1 MSMMSHDGPSDSD
14 KIADVAAA
22 EGLTAKSTTALLDS
36 PVGEPVQGA
45 ASFEGRSLGQIA
57 WARLKKDKV
66 AMGCGI
72 IIVLLLV
79 AALLSDVINHLLDL
93 SPDKIYSDAVD
104 ADTGGLP
111 IGGWGGISWRHPFG
125 VEPGLGR
132 DIFARLVYGMRIS
145 LTIALGATFLSVFL
159 GTVFGSV
166 AGYLGG
172 FWDGAISRFMD
183 LLLAFPLLLFLLSFT
198 PIITQGLFPRFG
210 LKEDNTGA
218 RVFYLIMIFGLFGWP
233 YFGRIIRG
241 TVLSLREREF
251 VEAAR
256 ALGASGSHII
266 FRQMLPN
273 LWTQILVFA
282 SLTIP
287 TYIGFEAALS
297 FLGVGINPPT
307 PTWGNMLADAVRYAE
322 QDPAYF
328 FIPGLALFLVVLVFN
343 LFGDGLRDALD
354 PKAGR

>member
-1 MSMMSHDGPSDSD
+1 MSMSYEGPPDSD
-14 KIADVAAA
+14 KYADLAAN
-22 EGLTAKSTTALLDS
+22 EGVSGRTMGAVLDPLGEGPTGPTA
-36 PVGEPVQGA
+36 V
-45 ASFEGRSLGQIA
+45 FEGRSLGQIA

-66 AMGCGI
+66 AMTCGV
-72 IIVLLLV
+72 IIVILIV
-79 AALLSDVINHLLDL
+79 TALLSDVINHVLNL
-93 SPDKIYSDAVD
+93 SPEKFYGDAVD

-111 IGGWGGISWRHPFG
+111 LGNVGGISWGHPLG
-125 VEPGLGR
+125 VEPGTGR
-132 DIFARLVYGMRIS
+132 DIFARLIYGMRIS
-145 LTIALGATFLSVFL
+145 LTIALGATFLAVLF
-159 GTVFGSV
+159 GTVFGAI
-166 AGYLGG
+166 AGFLGG

-198 PIITQGLFPRFG
+198 PIITQGLFPRIG

-218 RVFYLIMIFGLFGWP
+218 RVFYLIAIFGLFGWP

-251 VEAAR
+251 VEASR

-307 PTWGNMLADAVRYAE
+307 PTWGNMLADAVRYSKI
-322 QDPAYF
+322 DPAYF
-328 FIPGLALFLVVLVFN
+328 LIPGLALFLVVLVFN